1 MTPIILA
8 GSTAPEKTDGRIVI
22 QIAIRLLPANTGVCQ
37 VSIQSYQVKV
47 YMQARKTGSTQAQAS
62 AIAGISERSGQRIE
76 AGEHQPD
83 RGRKRDWRT
92 RSDPLGGVWE
102 AELEP
107 MLRKEPRLQPTTLYE
122 YLQEQYPGKYPKV
135 LRTLQRRVSEWK
147 LHHGESP
154 EVMFELRHQPG
165 MMGLSDFTELKGI
178 TITISGEPYEHLIYH
193 YRLAYSGWRYAQ
205 IIEGGES
212 FVALSEGLQNAFGS
226 CGGVPR
232 QHRTDSLSAA
242 YRNAGS
248 NHKKL
253 TEFYEHLCEHYR
265 LEPTRNNTGIAHE
278 NGSIESPHGHLKN
291 RLSQQLYLRG
301 SFEFECVSD
310 YQGYID
316 GVVAKLNAQ
325 CADKYRQEQPHL
337 QALPRYRVT
346 DYEVLT
352 VRVSSR
358 STITVR
364 RILYTVP
371 SRLIGRQL
379 EIHLYHN
386 RLRGYLGNNCVVELS
401 RIRATGGLRRGR
413 CINYRHV
420 IEALHRKP
428 RAFIHCTWQ
437 AELLPNDLYR
447 ELWAQMKRDFEL
459 NKAAVLMV
467 EALYIA
473 ATQDKETAV
482 ADYLEDQLTAST
494 LSLSAL
500 RQHFNVLCDPSNA
513 RLNYHQHPLDDYD
526 HLLNHPQPSQSLS
539 NSEYS
544 SQEPTPVPHAD
555 SVGNP

>member
-1 MTPIILA
+1 
-8 GSTAPEKTDGRIVI
+8 
-22 QIAIRLLPANTGVCQ
+22 
-37 VSIQSYQVKV
+37 
-47 YMQARKTGSTQAQAS
+47 MQARKTGATQAQAS

-76 AGEHQPD
+76 AGAHQPS
-83 RGRKRDWRT
+83 RGGKRDWRT
-92 RSDPLGGVWE
+92 RSDPLAKVWE
-102 AELEP
+102 TELEP

-122 YLQEQYPGKYPKV
+122 HLQEQYPGKYAKV

-154 EVMFELRHQPG
+154 EVMFELRHEPG
-165 MMGLSDFTELKGI
+165 MMGLSDFTELKGV
-178 TITISGEPYEHLIYH
+178 TITIAGEPYKHLLYH

-212 FVALSEGLQNAFGS
+212 FIALSEGLQNAFES

-248 NHKKL
+248 NRKKL
-253 TEFYEHLCEHYR
+253 TQLYEHLCEHYR

-278 NGSIESPHGHLKN
+278 NGAIESPHGHLKN
-291 RLSQQLYLRG
+291 RLTQQLYLRG
-301 SFEFECVSD
+301 SFAFESVSD

-316 GVVAKLNAQ
+316 KVVAKLNAH
-325 CADKYRQEQPHL
+325 CAEPYRQEQQYL
-337 QALPRYRVT
+337 QALPRYRVA

-386 RLRGYLGNNCVVELS
+386 HLRGYLGNNCVVELS
-401 RIRATGGLRRGR
+401 RMRVTGGLRRGR

-428 RAFIHCTWQ
+428 RAFIYCTWQ
-437 AELLPNDLYR
+437 TQLLPNELYR

-459 NKAAVLMV
+459 DKAALLMV

-473 ATQDKETAV
+473 ATQDKERAV
-482 ADYLEDQLTAST
+482 ADYLEDQVTGNT

-500 RQHFNVLCDPSNA
+500 RQHFNVLGDASTTPLS
-513 RLNYHQHPLDDYD
+513 YHQHPLDDYD
-526 HLLNHPQPSQSLS
+526 HLLNTPQPSQSLS
-539 NSEYS
+539 NPEYS
-544 SQEPTPVPHAD
+544 SQEPPAVPHAH
-555 SVGNP
+555 SVGTP